1 MIASGMTDKLFGGV
15 IVILVGDFLQ
25 MPVVQGVSLYDALYI
40 RVYAEQRAGKCK
52 EQQKLLE
59 AMRVLQSGIRK
70 EILLGRFGLR
80 RFKV

>member
-40 RVYAEQRAGKCK
+40 RVYAVATSREVQRTA
-52 EQQKLLE
+52 
-59 AMRVLQSGIRK
+59 
-70 EILLGRFGLR
+70 EIA
-80 RFKV
+80 